1 MMDLRTTQRRP
12 TDGPVSL
19 PGDLHK
25 TRVAKSVFS
34 IRSLVDVGDSDG
46 FPSKPAQRSLSTPE
60 NSVPGSSEAVPRT
73 SPAGSSNG
81 SVTGNHPS
89 AQNVQTASN
98 QQMGISTEDARHD
111 DDGGHPRAAAP
122 ASPESEPETDEYT
135 PKRKQRRYR
144 TTFTSFQLEELEKA
158 FSRTHY
164 PDVFTRQ
171 ELAMKIGLTEA
182 RIQNNAACQPLS
194 TRTTPSPPDT
204 TISKQQPSDCQR
216 TARILDRSNKLVA
229 LRRSQCFVKAASINV
244 WFQNR
249 RAKWRKQEKV
259 GPQGH
264 PYNPYLGGGAPQP
277 SAVVAP
283 TLPNPFAHLGTFALR
298 KPFDAFRYPPL
309 GGYPPHPYH
318 RAPPPLSPLS
328 PLLPPGI
335 PLSYTSAAQS
345 FQSFLANISA
355 AQRPKLVDVPPPPPQ
370 RIGPP
375 APPPP
380 TTTPTRTT
388 SSPQGSPNNGT
399 NHGVGVPPDMDRR
412 THSIAELRLK
422 AREHEIRLEMLRK
435 NGDLV
440 S

>member
-1 MMDLRTTQRRP
+1 M
-12 TDGPVSL
+12 
-19 PGDLHK
+19 
-25 TRVAKSVFS
+25 
-34 IRSLVDVGDSDG
+34 
-46 FPSKPAQRSLSTPE
+46 
-60 NSVPGSSEAVPRT
+60 
-73 SPAGSSNG
+73 
-81 SVTGNHPS
+81 
-89 AQNVQTASN
+89 
-98 QQMGISTEDARHD
+98 
-111 DDGGHPRAAAP
+111 
-122 ASPESEPETDEYT
+122 
-135 PKRKQRRYR
+135 KRIN
-144 TTFTSFQLEELEKA
+144 FLFQ
-158 FSRTHY
+158 
-164 PDVFTRQ
+164 
-171 ELAMKIGLTEA
+171 
-182 RIQNNAACQPLS
+182 
-194 TRTTPSPPDT
+194 
-204 TISKQQPSDCQR
+204 
-216 TARILDRSNKLVA
+216 
-229 LRRSQCFVKAASINV
+229 V

-264 PYNPYLGGGAPQP
+264 PYNPYLGGGAPPP

-309 GGYPPHPYH
+309 GGYHQPHPYH

-355 AQRPKLVDVPPPPPQ
+355 AQRPKLVDVPPPPPPQ
-370 RIGPP
+370 TRIGPTP
-375 APPPP
+375 ITTAP
-380 TTTPTRTT
+380 TSRTT
-388 SSPQGSPNNGT
+388 NSPQGSPSGGGGGGNGQQQ
-399 NHGVGVPPDMDRR
+399 PPADIDRR

>member
-164 PDVFTRQ
+164 PDVFTRE

-182 RIQNNAACQPLS
+182 RIQ
-194 TRTTPSPPDT
+194 
-204 TISKQQPSDCQR
+204 
-216 TARILDRSNKLVA
+216 
-229 LRRSQCFVKAASINV
+229 V

-388 SSPQGSPNNGT
+388 SSPQGSPNNAT